1 MAGLLTAE
9 HSALQGDIG
18 ATAPDTAR
26 RVEEV
31 GYAALPGVVSARWL
45 DSARSLATT
54 VNRPDAQE
62 VLLEDMTAGDG
73 EAIDALLVD
82 PELAGFLESVATR
95 LHPRSDPAD
104 RHVDVSLRIVNG
116 PDEGEQPLWFHYDA
130 TVVTVVFPIEIP
142 ATGGE
147 LVLHANR
154 RPFRRLVLTNIVE
167 KMVMQSNAYRRRFHA
182 GDPTAVSLVPVFF
195 RAAGFLPVVFLRA
208 VVFLAVVF
216 LRAVDFFR
224 AVAMC
229 HLLPMLR
236 TPCAS
241 GVVVPVRSCLPTRRI
256 ARRDAARS

>member
-1 MAGLLTAE
+1 MAGLLTADY
-9 HSALQGDIG
+9 SALQGDIG

-26 RVEEV
+26 RVEDV

-45 DSARSLATT
+45 DSARSLAIT

-73 EAIDALLVD
+73 EAIDALLAD

-95 LHPRSDPAD
+95 LHPRSDPDD
-104 RHVDVSLRIVNG
+104 RHVDVSLRIING

-182 GDPTAVSLVPVFF
+182 GGPTAVSLVPGNAYVFSGY
-195 RAAGFLPVVFLRA
+195 RSYHATLPCPVGSRRITLMVHYKDA
-208 VVFLAVVF
+208 
-216 LRAVDFFR
+216 
-224 AVAMC
+224 
-229 HLLPMLR
+229 HGGSTMLR
-236 TPCAS
+236 GAKS
-241 GVVVPVRSCLPTRRI
+241 LYHRVAG
-256 ARRDAARS
+256 A

>member
-1 MAGLLTAE
+1 MAGLLTAD
-9 HSALQGDIG
+9 HTALQGDIG
-18 ATAPDTAR
+18 ATAPHTAR

-73 EAIDALLVD
+73 EAVDALLAD

-95 LHPRSDPAD
+95 LHPRSDPDD
-104 RHVDVSLRIVNG
+104 RHVDVSLRIING

-182 GDPTAVSLVPVFF
+182 GEPTAVSLVPGNAYVFSGY
-195 RAAGFLPVVFLRA
+195 RSYHATLP
-208 VVFLAVVF
+208 
-216 LRAVDFFR
+216 
-224 AVAMC
+224 C
-229 HLLPMLR
+229 
-236 TPCAS
+236 
-241 GVVVPVRSCLPTRRI
+241 PVGTRRI
-256 ARRDAARS
+256 TLMVHYKDAHGGSKMLRGAKSLYHRVADA